1 MTVVSV
7 IQFIPLDGE
16 ALMTRFC
23 IQCNRIIGEKCV
35 QCGTKVTGSSNGHAA
50 SSAEFDCPS
59 CGHHF
64 LQGDGGETGGMCE
77 PCFDAELQKAHEQAT
92 KPSDGKA
99 VTLQT
104 TLPMVDSEPSFKS
117 SFVKTQ
123 FFDKRGIHGKKTIHP

>member
-7 IQFIPLDGE
+7 IQFIPLVGE

-35 QCGTKVTGSSNGHAA
+35 QCGTKVTASSNSHAV

-77 PCFDAELQKAHEQAT
+77 PCFDAELQSAHEYAA
-92 KPSDGKA
+92 KNPPKMDRHLKG
-99 VTLQT
+99 
-104 TLPMVDSEPSFKS
+104 SECRTPKGSLMS
-117 SFVKTQ
+117 EENLT
-123 FFDKRGIHGKKTIHP
+123 R